1 MIYIKSKGSSYNR
14 ISLVKLFIK
23 EKPATYSDAECTVL
37 QCREGAY
44 RSVTELLEIVQTY
57 FPKTT
62 LEGLLKIIMKVI
74 EQNKNVELIWC
85 TQVKKVV
92 LKYNTNSGLQKEQFI
107 TKYSL
112 DRYKDTKGDD
122 GYSISDYLKIINKLK
137 KEN

>member
-1 MIYIKSKGSSYNR
+1 MIYIKSTGTSYNR

-23 EKPATYSDAECTVL
+23 EKPATYSNPECTIV
-37 QCREGAY
+37 QCRAGAF

-62 LEGLLKIIMKVI
+62 LEGLMKIITKVI

-92 LKYNTNSGLQKEQFI
+92 LKYNTNSGLQKEQFV

-112 DRYKDTKGDD
+112 DRYKDTKGED
-122 GYSISDYLKIINKLK
+122 GYSISDYLKIINKIK